1 MRDADKSN
9 LDRAKAAAST
19 ILADIKQLADPER
32 GRAAYATQAYLTV
45 TAPPYD
51 PLPANSFIVA
61 VEPGDIPAIFIASV
75 EPADILI
82 EAAKQGDPLAKQAV
96 HNAILLYVGDPMPEQ
111 LQNYLFELLK
121 LRNYGPKKRP
131 GHKNYLRDQS
141 IWHAVKAVCDC
152 GFKPTRNPATADHP
166 SGCSIVRDVLAEF
179 GVHLS
184 EKTIEEILAK
194 SSKLSRMT

>member
-1 MRDADKSN
+1 MRDADKLN
-9 LDRAKAAAST
+9 IDGAKAAART
-19 ILADIKQLADPER
+19 VLAEIRQLADPEK

-51 PLPANSFIVA
+51 PIPADSFIAA
-61 VEPGDIPAIFIASV
+61 VEPADILMAAV

-82 EAAKQGDPLAKQAV
+82 EAAKQGDPLAKKAV
-96 HNAILLYVGDPMPEQ
+96 HEAIMLYVTHGDPVPER
-111 LQNYLFELLK
+111 LRNYLFELL
-121 LRNYGPKKRP
+121 LRNYGPQKKP
-131 GHKNYLRDQS
+131 GHKNYLRDKS

-179 GVHLS
+179 GVNLS
-184 EKTIEEILAK
+184 EKTIEEILEK
-194 SSKLSRMT
+194 FGKLSRMT